1 MYNTYA
7 GKVGFSIRKSTTK
20 YTSDKSL
27 FKKYIVCS
35 SQEYRETESSKNTT
49 KSDSTTRIQFNVS
62 KEGVWMVQKFIDDHN
77 HYRASLD
84 KAKKL
89 RSQQRVT
96 EADKKL
102 IGQIR
107 EAGMRHFQV
116 FEFMK
121 QFYGGVDKVPFSR
134 TDCNNEIGRE

>member
-84 KAKKL
+84 KAKKIEVPTTCY
-89 RSQQRVT
+89 RSGQ
-96 EADKKL
+96 EANWPDT
-102 IGQIR
+102 GSWD
-107 EAGMRHFQV
+107 ET
-116 FEFMK
+116 
-121 QFYGGVDKVPFSR
+121 FS
-134 TDCNNEIGRE
+134 GF